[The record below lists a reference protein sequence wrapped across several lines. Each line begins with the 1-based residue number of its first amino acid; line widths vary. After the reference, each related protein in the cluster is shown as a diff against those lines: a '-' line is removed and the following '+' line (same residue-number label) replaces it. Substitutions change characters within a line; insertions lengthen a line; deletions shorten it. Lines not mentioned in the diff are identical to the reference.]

1 MVGEFGD
8 LKQVGDQ
15 LAHHLSG
22 VVFIIVGKGE
32 FFIMIEQIPAHIP
45 LDPGP
50 HEMALVG
57 HIVFAEGLDQ
67 IKDQKACKEEGE
79 GAQDGFL
86 APGEPVAGR
95 SS

>member
-1 MVGEFGD
+1 
-8 LKQVGDQ
+8 
-15 LAHHLSG
+15 
-22 VVFIIVGKGE
+22 
-32 FFIMIEQIPAHIP
+32 MIEQIPAHIP

-50 HEMALVG
+50 HKMALVG
-57 HIVFAEGLDQ
+57 HIVFAEGLDH

>member
-1 MVGEFGD
+1 MMGEFGD

-15 LAHHLSG
+15 LAHHLPG
-22 VVFIIVGKGE
+22 VVLIIVGKGE
-32 FFIMIEQIPAHIP
+32 LFIMIEQIPAHIP

-57 HIVFAEGLDQ
+57 HIVFAEGLDH
-67 IKDQKACKEEGE
+67 IKEKKTRKQQGKGV
-79 GAQDGFL
+79 QDGFL